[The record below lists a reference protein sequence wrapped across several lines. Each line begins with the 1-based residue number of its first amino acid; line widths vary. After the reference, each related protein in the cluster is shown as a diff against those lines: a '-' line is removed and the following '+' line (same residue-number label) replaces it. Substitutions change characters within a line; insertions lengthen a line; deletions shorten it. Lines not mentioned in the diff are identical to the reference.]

1 MVQVPYSDKQ
11 MAPARNTSSCL
22 MLIICKHQMHFS
34 SECRKS
40 DSLRILNRKW
50 VSPSANTNLKRIP
63 YCTSNICSIK
73 HMDVLGDLPAG
84 PHKPSGV
91 PPMCSE
97 TLKQPLVT
105 PTWSPQTRATGWVHA
120 CGGRGGNSGSP
131 LSLRPLALALGIM
144 EGLLNPP
151 RTWVRSQTPPHPPPT
166 QKKKKNPTSVRKVM
180 PSLRRRSDKRIA
192 GTNPLQRFLFL
203 IFLKNEGTVGF
214 EFLKIYFTEV
224 GAVIF
229 VPNRASLHFKRSSNW
244 LSWNFHSG
252 LGREHESYKRSFN
265 PSSYLHTN
273 LAQNCLACY

>member
-73 HMDVLGDLPAG
+73 HMDVLGDLSAG
-84 PHKPSGV
+84 PHNPSGV

-120 CGGRGGNSGSP
+120 CGGRGGNWT
-131 LSLRPLALALGIM
+131 LLA
-144 EGLLNPP
+144 
-151 RTWVRSQTPPHPPPT
+151 PHPPLSILH
-166 QKKKKNPTSVRKVM
+166 QGSVFPQSSPRVM
-180 PSLRRRSDKRIA
+180 SWYNLTLLFTVFSFLTFTWRISARCVESYLLRDIFQNA
-192 GTNPLQRFLFL
+192 LMLFL
-203 IFLKNEGTVGF
+203 LGFLHTAPF
-214 EFLKIYFTEV
+214 RDAIAFY
-224 GAVIF
+224 
-229 VPNRASLHFKRSSNW
+229 
-244 LSWNFHSG
+244 
-252 LGREHESYKRSFN
+252 GREKKMCTGKWL
-265 PSSYLHTN
+265 P
-273 LAQNCLACY
+273 